1 MQLGRL
7 PPGLVSEDSVQST
20 PHFRGLGE
28 HHTMATLI
36 TGGAGFIGSCV
47 VRLLVEAGERPV
59 IFDIADVQGPLQELR
74 DHFIFEQGSL
84 AQLPVLMD
92 CVEKHSVDRI
102 FHLGGMLSL
111 PSENNPWAAFDANI
125 IGTYNVLETARIK
138 KMSQVIY
145 GSTIAT
151 YSKDIPGDE
160 IDDRTIQRPSSFYGV
175 SKTFGE
181 LLGRFYHRKFGLDFR
196 GVRLPSIVGP
206 GAKTAHM
213 SIYNAWAIEYAIK
226 GQPYVLKCDP
236 ATRCPVLYFKDAAR
250 ALVDLAAADPAR
262 IRTRIYNIAGVT
274 PAFSARELVEII
286 QNRVPDARLTFE
298 PDPVVVEL
306 LRELGTLRIN
316 DDCARSEWGL
326 RIGYPLKAMVEDFI
340 GEFENHRDYYQ

>member
-1 MQLGRL
+1 
-7 PPGLVSEDSVQST
+7 
-20 PHFRGLGE
+20 
-28 HHTMATLI
+28 MATLI
-36 TGGAGFIGSCV
+36 TGGVGFIGAYV
-47 VRLLVEAGERPV
+47 ARLLVEAGERP
-59 IFDIADVQGPLQELR
+59 ILFDIAEVQGPLQKLR
-74 DHFIFEQGSL
+74 EHFVFEQGSL

-92 CVEKHSVDRI
+92 CVEKHAVDRI

-160 IDDRTIQRPSSFYGV
+160 IDDRTIQRPVSFYGV

-226 GQPYVLKCDP
+226 GEPYVLKCDP

-250 ALVDLAAADPAR
+250 AMLDLAAADSAR
-262 IRTRIYNIAGVT
+262 IRTRIYNIAGIS
-274 PAFSARELVEII
+274 PAFSARELVDII
-286 QNRVPDARLTFE
+286 THRVPGARLTFE

-306 LRELGTLRIN
+306 LRELGALKIN

-326 RIGYPLKAMVEDFI
+326 QIAYPLKEMVEDFI
-340 GEFENHRDYYQ
+340 DEFEKHRNFYQ

>member
-1 MQLGRL
+1 
-7 PPGLVSEDSVQST
+7 
-20 PHFRGLGE
+20 
-28 HHTMATLI
+28 
-36 TGGAGFIGSCV
+36 
-47 VRLLVEAGERPV
+47 
-59 IFDIADVQGPLQELR
+59 
-74 DHFIFEQGSL
+74 
-84 AQLPVLMD
+84 
-92 CVEKHSVDRI
+92 
-102 FHLGGMLSL
+102 
-111 PSENNPWAAFDANI
+111 
-125 IGTYNVLETARIK
+125 VLEAARIK
-138 KMSQVIY
+138 KMARVIY

-226 GQPYVLKCDP
+226 GEPYVLKCDP

-250 ALVDLAAADPAR
+250 ALVDLAAAEPAR
-262 IRTRIYNIAGVT
+262 IQTRIYNIAGVS
-274 PAFSARELVEII
+274 PAFSARELVDII
-286 QNRVPDARLTFE
+286 KKRIPGARLTFK

-316 DDCARSEWGL
+316 DDCAKTEWGL
-326 RIGYPLKAMVEDFI
+326 QIGYPLKEMVEDFI
-340 GEFENHRDYYQ
+340 GEFEKHRNFYQ

>member
-1 MQLGRL
+1 M
-7 PPGLVSEDSVQST
+7 T
-20 PHFRGLGE
+20 
-28 HHTMATLI
+28 TMI
-36 TGGAGFIGSCV
+36 TGGAGFIGSYV
-47 VRLLVEAGERPV
+47 ARLLIEAGERPV
-59 IFDIADVQGPLQELR
+59 IFDIAAIQGPLQDQR
-74 DHFIFEQGSL
+74 AQYIFEQGSL
-84 AQLPVLMD
+84 AQLSVLMD
-92 CVEKHSVDRI
+92 CVEKHAVDRI

-160 IDDRTIQRPSSFYGV
+160 IDDRTIQRPTSFYGI

-196 GVRLPSIVGP
+196 GLRLPSIVGP

-213 SIYNAWAIEYAIK
+213 SIYNAWAIEYAVK
-226 GQPYVLKCDP
+226 GMPYALKCDP
-236 ATRCPVLYFKDAAR
+236 ATRCPVLYFKDAAQ
-250 ALVDLAAADPAR
+250 ALVDLSAADRSR
-262 IRTRIYNIAGVT
+262 IQTRIYNIAGVSPT
-274 PAFSARELVEII
+274 FSARDLVEII
-286 QNRVPDARLTFE
+286 QNRIPGARLTFE

-306 LRELGTLRIN
+306 LRELGALRIN
-316 DDCARSEWGL
+316 DHCARAEWGWQL
-326 RIGYPLKAMVEDFI
+326 AYPLEEMVADFI
-340 GEFENHRDYYQ
+340 HEFKIHRNYYL

>member
-1 MQLGRL
+1 M
-7 PPGLVSEDSVQST
+7 T
-20 PHFRGLGE
+20 
-28 HHTMATLI
+28 TLI
-36 TGGAGFIGSCV
+36 TGGAGFIGSYV
-47 VRLLVEAGERPV
+47 ARLLIEAGERPV
-59 IFDIADVQGPLQELR
+59 IFDIAPVQGPLLELGE
-74 DHFIFEQGSL
+74 HFDFERGSL
-84 AQLPVLMD
+84 AHLPVLMD
-92 CVEKHSVDRI
+92 CVEKHAVDRI

-111 PSENNPWAAFDANI
+111 PSESNHWAAFDANI
-125 IGTYNVLETARIK
+125 IGTYNVLESARIK
-138 KMSQVIY
+138 KMSHVIY

-196 GVRLPSIVGP
+196 GIRLPSIVGP

-250 ALVDLAAADPAR
+250 ALVDLAAADPVR
-262 IRTRIYNIAGVT
+262 IQTRIYNIAGVT

-286 QNRVPDARLTFE
+286 QNRVPGARLTFE

-316 DDCARSEWGL
+316 DDCAKAEWGL
-326 RIGYPLKAMVEDFI
+326 QIGYPLQEMVEDFI

>member
-1 MQLGRL
+1 
-7 PPGLVSEDSVQST
+7 
-20 PHFRGLGE
+20 
-28 HHTMATLI
+28 
-36 TGGAGFIGSCV
+36 
-47 VRLLVEAGERPV
+47 
-59 IFDIADVQGPLQELR
+59 
-74 DHFIFEQGSL
+74 
-84 AQLPVLMD
+84 MD
-92 CVEKHSVDRI
+92 CVEKYAIDRI

-111 PSENNPWAAFDANI
+111 PSENNHWAAFDANI

-138 KMSQVIY
+138 KMTHVIY

-213 SIYNAWAIEYAIK
+213 SIYNAWAIEYAIR
-226 GQPYVLKCDP
+226 GRPYVLTCDP
-236 ATRCPVLYFKDAAR
+236 ATRCPVLYFKDAAQ
-250 ALVDLAAADPAR
+250 ALVDLSAAKPDR

-274 PAFSARELVEII
+274 PAFQHELVDSSRIEFRSPAHLEPTCVVNSCASWGAED
-286 QNRVPDARLTFE
+286 QRRLCQT
-298 PDPVVVEL
+298 
-306 LRELGTLRIN
+306 
-316 DDCARSEWGL
+316 EWGL
-326 RIGYPLKAMVEDFI
+326 RIAYPLKEMVEDFI
-340 GEFENHRDYYQ
+340 GEFEKQRNACQ